1 MLGVATTYR
10 SEMSNHSSS
19 VVKRLDGTLV
29 GLSRALVL
37 VLVDLVTSGAKGTG
51 GTVGDAVVAGDVA
64 LGLLLVGFLGGL
76 SGVALDALGNVVG
89 SVLDRVDGL
98 ADDALVGG
106 VGVGSRHFDE
116 VWLGGW
122 FEKGGCLC

>member
-1 MLGVATTYR
+1 MWTTYR
-10 SEMSNHSSS
+10 SEMSNRCSSTEY
-19 VVKRLDGTLV
+19 LDGALV
-29 GLSRALVL
+29 GLSGALVL
-37 VLVDLVTSGAKGTG
+37 LLVHLVASSVKGAGS
-51 GTVGDAVVAGDVA
+51 TVGEGVRAGDVA
-64 LGLLLVGFLGGL
+64 LGLLLVGLLVGL
-76 SGVALDALGNVVG
+76 SGLALDGLGDIVG
-89 SVLDRVDGL
+89 GVLYRVDGL